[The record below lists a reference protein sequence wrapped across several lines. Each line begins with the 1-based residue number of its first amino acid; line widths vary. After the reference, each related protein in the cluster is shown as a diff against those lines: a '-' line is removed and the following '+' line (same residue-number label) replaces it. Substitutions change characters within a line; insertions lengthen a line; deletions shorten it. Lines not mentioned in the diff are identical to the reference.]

1 MSATAAAKPRQV
13 YRKDLQQLA
22 SAIHHLQGEATFD
35 RTADIVPM
43 FAERLMRTERLIALV
58 AAMLVA
64 LFLIWVFARAKVEV
78 RTVPEKPQSYW
89 EQRSHQQENSR
100 QVDRGE
106 VEYVPGTA
114 YDWYVD
120 SYEFSIAQSYN
131 RNALVTSLYSAGPPL
146 IGTLPICNA
155 DGRFTEAG
163 MPAQKYYRSATE
175 AFDTR
180 RVSFDGSN
188 YLNKVRLEVYTTYT
202 MGSYN
207 KPFDESTLWLTSAPF
222 TITCKNASSNVPSI
236 AVSRGTNTNDVGG
249 YIPTRFGNSAQRS
262 IARDWWGTLNAAI
275 PTPWTSY
282 PPAELKFG
290 PGARVGRFHQDVTT
304 HTEEPASPAS
314 IEEYGSDAAHERNVG
329 HIQPVFW
336 AFY

>member
-1 MSATAAAKPRQV
+1 MSATAAAKHRQV

-22 SAIHHLQGEATFD
+22 RPIHHLQGEATVD

-64 LFLIWVFARAKVEV
+64 LFLVWVFAREKVKV

-89 EQRSHQQENSR
+89 EQRSHQQEKSR
-100 QVDRGE
+100 QIDRGE
-106 VEYVPGTA
+106 VGYVPGTA

-120 SYEFSIAQSYN
+120 SYEFGIAQNYN
-131 RNALVTSLYSAGPPL
+131 RNALLTSLYSAGPPL
-146 IGTLPICNA
+146 IGALPICNA
-155 DGRFTEAG
+155 DGRFTETG

-188 YLNKVRLEVYTTYT
+188 YLDKVRLEVYTTNA

-207 KPFDESTLWLTSAPF
+207 KPFDESPLWLTSAPF

-236 AVSRGTNTNDVGG
+236 AVSGGTNTNHVGG
-249 YIPTRFGNSAQRS
+249 YTPTRFGNSAQMS
-262 IARDWWGTLNAAI
+262 ITRDWWGTFNAAI
-275 PTPWTSY
+275 PTPWMSY

-290 PGARVGRFHQDVTT
+290 PGARVGRFHQGVTT
-304 HTEEPASPAS
+304 HTEEPAIPHSL
-314 IEEYGSDAAHERNVG
+314 EEYGSDSAHERHV
-329 HIQPVFW
+329 QPVFW